1 MNYDR
6 REGIEIKYRKGD
18 LIRQFF
24 DGSKRYFLIALAAS
38 LVTTVL
44 NALTPQI
51 FRFSIDSVLGG
62 SKYMYLADHLW
73 ILALLLVGVAVLSG
87 ISQYICRANTALAG
101 ENFARNMRDALFA
114 HVQRLSMGW
123 HDKNQTGDIIQRCTS
138 DVEVI
143 RNFVVTQLLEVF
155 RTVFLIITSF
165 GMMLSM
171 NVELSLVVLL
181 FVPIVVLYSA
191 VFYRLIAKRFIVAD
205 EAEGELSTVVQE
217 NATGVRV
224 VRAFGREQ
232 FEMDRFREKN
242 DYFAK
247 LWIRLGTLSGL
258 YWGVGDLITGLQV
271 VAVIVLGAARAVR
284 GDISVGEF
292 IAFASYN
299 TTLVWPIRGLGRI
312 LSDMSKAGVSFERV
326 DYIIRA
332 EEEAYEN
339 TDGSFC
345 SEEDIQAYKES
356 NAGTENVS
364 DHVNIEYEDHKDGS
378 AGFEN
383 VSDHV
388 NIEYEDHKDG
398 SAGFDIVFDH
408 VSFGYEEGQRVLRDI
423 TFQVPQG
430 HTFGILGGTGSGKS
444 TIIQLL
450 TRLYE
455 LKDGQGS
462 ITVGGEDIR
471 RIPLE
476 KLRGSIGMVL
486 QEPFLYSRTIRENIA
501 AVRPDAS
508 LEEIRRVAKI
518 ACIDDAVMSFPDGYD
533 TLVGERGV
541 TLSGGQRQRVAIARM
556 LLEGAPVMV
565 FDDSLSAVDSQTD
578 SMIRKALKEH
588 MKDAAVI
595 LISHRITTLMGA
607 DQIMVLNHGKIE
619 EMGSHQELIQKDG
632 IYRQIYDIQM
642 SRDDRQMSQENSRP
656 VRIDRQSMKKD
667 AEGSV
672 QGARCKK
679 GGAEDGGV

>member
-1 MNYDR
+1 MS
-6 REGIEIKYRKGD
+6 E
-18 LIRQFF
+18 
-24 DGSKRYFLIALAAS
+24 
-38 LVTTVL
+38 
-44 NALTPQI
+44 
-51 FRFSIDSVLGG
+51 
-62 SKYMYLADHLW
+62 HLW
-73 ILALLLVGVAVLSG
+73 ILALLLVAVAALSG
-87 ISQYICRANTALAG
+87 ISQYTCRANTALAG
-101 ENFARNMRDALFA
+101 ENFAKNMRDALFI
-114 HVQRLSMGW
+114 HVQKLPMSW

-155 RTVFLIITSF
+155 RTVFLIVTSF
-165 GMMLSM
+165 AMMLSM
-171 NVELSLVVLL
+171 NVKLSLAVLL
-181 FVPIVVLYSA
+181 FVPVVVLYSA
-191 VFYRLIAKRFIVAD
+191 IFYRLIAKRFIVAD

-232 FEMDRFREKN
+232 FEMDRFKEKN

-271 VAVIVLGAARAVR
+271 VTVIVLGAAEAVH
-284 GDISVGEF
+284 GQISVGEF

-332 EEEAYEN
+332 EEEEYDRAGAREASGE
-339 TDGSFC
+339 DG
-345 SEEDIQAYKES
+345 YKYYDVAFE
-356 NAGTENVS
+356 
-364 DHVNIEYEDHKDGS
+364 HVN
-378 AGFEN
+378 
-383 VSDHV
+383 
-388 NIEYEDHKDG
+388 
-398 SAGFDIVFDH
+398 
-408 VSFGYEEGQRVLRDI
+408 FGYEDGKEILSDI
-423 TFQVPQG
+423 TFQVPRG
-430 HTFGILGGTGSGKS
+430 CTFGILGGTGSGKS

-462 ITVGGEDIR
+462 IRLGGEDIR
-471 RIPLE
+471 KLPLE
-476 KLRGSIGMVL
+476 KLRESVGMVL

-501 AVRPDAS
+501 AARPEAS
-508 LEEIRRVAKI
+508 IEEIRRAARI
-518 ACIDDAVMSFPDGYD
+518 ACIDDAIMNFPDGYD

-556 LLEGAPVMV
+556 LLQKAPVMV

-578 SMIRKALKEH
+578 AMIRTALKEH

-595 LISHRITTLMGA
+595 LISHRITTLMSA
-607 DQIMVLNHGKIE
+607 DRIMVLNQGRIE
-619 EMGSHQELIQKDG
+619 EMGTHQELIQRDG
-632 IYRQIYDIQM
+632 IYRRIYDIQM
-642 SRDDRQMSQENSRP
+642 SQDDRRSMCKGETG
-656 VRIDRQSMKKD
+656 RQGCEEAG
-667 AEGSV
+667 AEGRDAI
-672 QGARCKK
+672 Q
-679 GGAEDGGV
+679 EDGGYVMSEKEGTVDGGI